1 MKLFTTLLL
10 ATAASAIPVEKIFNL
25 VTAGSSSNNGLYVTT
40 QSTGPLNS
48 NAVLSNK
55 ANAARF
61 YINNGTVVY
70 EAPNGAPYAIALVSG
85 SKPQEPVEVSVSP
98 TSGSSG
104 FKVAGNGTLSVQ
116 GQSWGGWLGKF
127 DFFFLFCFFT
137 RKRHADFGLVCD
149 GGSKPAVYYD
159 NARSAVAPRKGC
171 ERVQLNAVVQTS
183 S

>member
-55 ANAARF
+55 ANAASF
-61 YINNGTVVY
+61 YVNNGTVVY

-116 GQSWGGWLGKF
+116 GQSWGGWL
-127 DFFFLFCFFT
+127 
-137 RKRHADFGLVCD
+137 VCD